1 MSTTT
6 NLCIRIDTELKGQ
19 AEALFNELGM
29 SLSTAVTVYFR
40 QAVRES
46 RIPFEIKWDRPS
58 KETASAMRYAATKAR
73 DPEAKRYADPEE
85 LFRELND

>member
-46 RIPFEIKWDRPS
+46 RIPFEIKWDRPN
-58 KETASAMRYAATKAR
+58 KDTLAAMRDAENIAR
-73 DPEAKRYADPEE
+73 NPKVKGYKNPEE
-85 LFRELND
+85 LFRELEE

>member
-1 MSTTT
+1 MSSTT
-6 NLCIRIDTELKGQ
+6 NLCVRIDSELKTE

-46 RIPFEIKWDRPS
+46 RIPFEIKWDRPG
-58 KETASAMRYAATKAR
+58 KETAAAMRYAATKAR
-73 DPEAKRYADPEE
+73 DPEAKRYEDPEA